1 MPNPKS
7 TRLSRRDTIKIL
19 AAAAGAGALANLPNK
34 WTKPGM
40 DFGVLPAHAQ
50 SSQII
55 HTLRA
60 GDDAMIDFNVGQPPI
75 TINSTVQITPPDSG
89 IVMRYSV
96 VLQESAGAS
105 SPAGIDLPNP
115 LTGTVTTNGGGTGI
129 LPITYSEVG
138 PNATITVT
146 WSFENPDDG
155 TGTDDQVFKTPEPVL
170 HALEAGLDTEIDT
183 NVEGDPITI
192 TSTVQITPPDPGIVM
207 RYSVTLDEGNG
218 LPRPAGID
226 SPNPLTGT
234 VATDN
239 TGQAS
244 VDVTYSNVWF
254 NSTITVTWSFENP
267 SDGTGIDE
275 QIFQTP
281 DFNP

>member
-1 MPNPKS
+1 MSNQKS
-7 TRLSRRDTIKIL
+7 TKLSRRDTIKIL
-19 AAAAGAGALANLPNK
+19 AAAAGAGALANLPSK
-34 WTKPGM
+34 WIKPGM
-40 DFGVLPAHAQ
+40 DFGLLPAHAQ
-50 SSQII
+50 TSQII
-55 HTLRA
+55 HTLQA
-60 GDDAMIDFNVGQPPI
+60 GADAMIDSNVGQPPI

-89 IVMRYSV
+89 ILMRYSV
-96 VLQESAGAS
+96 VLEGSTGVS
-105 SPAGIDLPNP
+105 SPAGIDSPNP
-115 LTGTVTTNGGGTGI
+115 LTGTVATNGDGTGI

-146 WSFENPDDG
+146 WSFEDSDDG
-155 TGTDDQVFKTPEPVL
+155 TGTNDQVFKTPEQVL
-170 HALEAGLDTEIDT
+170 HALEAGLDTTIDT

-192 TSTVQITPPDPGIVM
+192 TSTVQITPPDPGIMM

-234 VATDN
+234 VATDD

-267 SDGTGIDE
+267 SDGTGIDN
-275 QIFQTP
+275 QIFKTP
-281 DFNP
+281 EFNP